1 MSNLCEYV
9 SGICL
14 AAPLDDLGCIKGL
27 SILQIVRHNLVNAE
41 NLDVVPMRPGTGL
54 MSLSLTPLCTAILSL
69 YIYTYMHMFFN
80 SCTALKPD

>member
-14 AAPLDDLGCIKGL
+14 AAPLDDLGCIKGV

-41 NLDVVPMRPGTGL
+41 NLDVVPMRPGACL
-54 MSLSLTPLCTAILSL
+54 MSLSLTPLYAAILSL
-69 YIYTYMHMFFN
+69 YIYIHAYVFQQLY
-80 SCTALKPD
+80 SS